1 MTMTFLNTAL
11 TGGAVVMVSPLV
23 WCEGEFGGRAIIVC
37 AGALSSLLL
46 VAAAVVIRNR
56 PEDIGLLS

>member
-1 MTMTFLNTAL
+1 MTMTFLNTAFA
-11 TGGAVVMVSPLV
+11 GGAVVMVSPPV
-23 WCEGEFGGRAIIVC
+23 WCEGEFGGRATIVC

-56 PEDIGLLS
+56 PEDNGLLS